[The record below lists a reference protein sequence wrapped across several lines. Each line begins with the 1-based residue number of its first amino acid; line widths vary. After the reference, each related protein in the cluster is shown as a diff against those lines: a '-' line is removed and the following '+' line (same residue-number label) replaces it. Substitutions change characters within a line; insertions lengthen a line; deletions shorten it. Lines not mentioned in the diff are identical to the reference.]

1 MHGRSCTSEVLHILA
16 EVAATKESPFI
27 SLRSV
32 SGAVSRVPDGAT
44 AYAHRRAELL
54 VVTLTAGPTP
64 VVEAAAPALDAIWG
78 RLAAHVN
85 GAYANFLSSATDE
98 DVAAIYPTQTAGRLA
113 VIKHRYDPGNLFAG
127 NHNIRPADAVPDRQ
141 AALRI

>member
-1 MHGRSCTSEVLHILA
+1 M
-16 EVAATKESPFI
+16 
-27 SLRSV
+27 
-32 SGAVSRVPDGAT
+32 
-44 AYAHRRAELL
+44 L